1 MENFLISIVVPFLNE
16 ELVLRETVKRIQSVV
31 HNEGWEY
38 EIIFVND
45 GSRDSSLAILREE
58 KNKDGNIKIINLSRN
73 FGHQIALT
81 AGLDQA
87 RGNPVIVID
96 ADLQDPPELIP
107 AMVKKWKEGYEIVHA
122 RRRRRFG
129 ETIFKKWTAFIIY
142 RLIKKISNVDIPV
155 DVGDFRLIG
164 RKALDSLNKIRERH
178 RYVRGLVAWLGYK
191 QAFVEYHRD
200 KRYAGKTKYPMIRML
215 QLVIEGI
222 TSFSILPLRIA
233 TIVGI
238 FSSALSFLYIIY
250 ALYIRLILKIA
261 VQGWTTVVIAVFFL
275 GGIQLICL
283 GVIGEY
289 IGIIHEEEKK
299 RPLYLID
306 EII

>member
-1 MENFLISIVVPFLNE
+1 
-16 ELVLRETVKRIQSVV
+16 
-31 HNEGWEY
+31 
-38 EIIFVND
+38 
-45 GSRDSSLAILREE
+45 
-58 KNKDGNIKIINLSRN
+58 
-73 FGHQIALT
+73 
-81 AGLDQA
+81 
-87 RGNPVIVID
+87 
-96 ADLQDPPELIP
+96 
-107 AMVKKWKEGYEIVHA
+107 
-122 RRRRRFG
+122 
-129 ETIFKKWTAFIIY
+129 
-142 RLIKKISNVDIPV
+142 
-155 DVGDFRLIG
+155 
-164 RKALDSLNKIRERH
+164 
-178 RYVRGLVAWLGYK
+178 
-191 QAFVEYHRD
+191 
-200 KRYAGKTKYPMIRML
+200 MIRML

-222 TSFSILPLRIA
+222 TSFSIVPLRMA

-250 ALYIRLILKIA
+250 ALYIRLVLKIA